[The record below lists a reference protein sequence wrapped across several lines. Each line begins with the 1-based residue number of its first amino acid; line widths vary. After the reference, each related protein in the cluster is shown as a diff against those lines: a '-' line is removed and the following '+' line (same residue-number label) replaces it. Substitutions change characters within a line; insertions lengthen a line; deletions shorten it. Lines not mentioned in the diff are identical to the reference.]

1 MHTSDAA
8 TVPHL
13 PDKAGPDETA
23 PDKAGGPA
31 GALGYSL
38 GGSLALI
45 ICNVGGMVDLVALPL
60 WVGSL
65 MQSRT
70 LDAQQAGMLVT
81 AYILGVFGGS
91 LMVSPRLGTI
101 NSRVTATVGFLLGAA
116 SFFGLMA
123 VDGLAAMAAL
133 HLAAGIGAG
142 WGLSMTHGAM
152 ARSLNPHRFFGL
164 GNLGTALFAILFFAT
179 VPAALETQ
187 GVRALFL
194 VLGGLQTVAAVA
206 AALAFPRH
214 RAASAASG
222 QGGEQDDRAGRV
234 TAPVAPLS
242 VRMLVFLGVAC
253 LATTQAMIFGF
264 IERIGVAH
272 GFGGDRIGLVLLVS
286 GFVNLTAPL
295 VAAVL
300 ERRLSHLAVSV
311 CAIPLHAACGAAAV
325 LVPDFLPYAVCAVA
339 FVWLVIFGH
348 IFIFALIA
356 TLDPSGRTAAS
367 TPAMLMVGAAI
378 GPILGGTLAN
388 GFGYDSLAVAGCV
401 LGALGGA
408 CLALIARLRP
418 IPPENP

>member
-1 MHTSDAA
+1 MQTSEAA
-8 TVPHL
+8 TLPQL
-13 PDKAGPDETA
+13 PDKAGR
-23 PDKAGGPA
+23 PA
-31 GALGYSL
+31 GALGYPLS
-38 GGSLALI
+38 GSLALI
-45 ICNVGGMVDLVALPL
+45 VCNVGGMVDLVALPL

-65 MQSRT
+65 MQSRA

-91 LMVSPRLGTI
+91 LTVSPRVDTI
-101 NSRVTATVGFLLGAA
+101 NNRVTATAGFLLGAA
-116 SFFGLMA
+116 SFFGLMF

-164 GNLGTALFAILFFAT
+164 GNMGTALFAILFFAT
-179 VPAALETQ
+179 MPPALEAQ
-187 GVRALFL
+187 GVKALFL
-194 VLGGLQTVAAVA
+194 VLGGLQTVAALA

-214 RAASAASG
+214 RGTPTAGGHAGMSG
-222 QGGEQDDRAGRV
+222 STA
-234 TAPVAPLS
+234 APVAPVAPMS
-242 VRMLVFLGVAC
+242 IRVLVFLGVAC

-264 IERIGVAH
+264 IERIGIAH

-295 VAAVL
+295 VAALL

-311 CAIPLHAACGAAAV
+311 CVVPLHAACGAAAV
-325 LVPDFLPYAVCAVA
+325 LMPDFLPYAVCAVA
-339 FVWLVIFGH
+339 LVWLVIFGH

-388 GFGYDSLAVAGCV
+388 NFGYDSLALAGCA
-401 LGALGGA
+401 LGLLGGA
-408 CLALIARLRP
+408 CLALIAGLRP
-418 IPPENP
+418 KPHDDKETI

>member
-1 MHTSDAA
+1 MHTSEAA
-8 TVPHL
+8 TLPHL
-13 PDKAGPDETA
+13 PDKAGPD
-23 PDKAGGPA
+23 KAGKPA
-31 GALGYSL
+31 GALGYPLS
-38 GGSLALI
+38 GSLALI

-65 MQSRT
+65 MQSRN

-101 NSRVTATVGFLLGAA
+101 NNRMTATVGFLLGAA

-187 GVRALFL
+187 GVKALFL
-194 VLGGLQTVAAVA
+194 VLGGLQTVAAAA

-214 RAASAASG
+214 RAGPATSG
-222 QGGEQDDRAGRV
+222 QSGGAGGKV

-300 ERRLSHLAVSV
+300 ERRLSHLAVSI
-311 CAIPLHAACGAAAV
+311 CAVPLHAACGAAAV
-325 LVPDFLPYAVCAVA
+325 LMPDFLPYAVCAIA

-388 GFGYDSLAVAGCV
+388 GFGYDSLALAGCV

-418 IPPENP
+418 IPREDA

>member
-1 MHTSDAA
+1 MHTSEAA
-8 TVPHL
+8 TLPHL
-13 PDKAGPDETA
+13 PDKAGPD
-23 PDKAGGPA
+23 KAGKPA
-31 GALGYSL
+31 GALGYPLS
-38 GGSLALI
+38 GSLALI

-65 MQSRT
+65 MQSRN

-101 NSRVTATVGFLLGAA
+101 NNRMTATVGFLLGAA

-187 GVRALFL
+187 GVKALFL
-194 VLGGLQTVAAVA
+194 VLGGLQTVAAAA

-214 RAASAASG
+214 RAGPAPSG
-222 QGGEQDDRAGRV
+222 HGGGAGGQV
-234 TAPVAPLS
+234 TAPGAPLS
-242 VRMLVFLGVAC
+242 GRMLVFLGVAC

-300 ERRLSHLAVSV
+300 ERRLSHLAVSI
-311 CAIPLHAACGAAAV
+311 CAVPLHAACGAAAV
-325 LVPDFLPYAVCAVA
+325 LMPDFLPYAVCAIA

-388 GFGYDSLAVAGCV
+388 GFGYDSLALAGCV

-418 IPPENP
+418 IPREDA

>member
-1 MHTSDAA
+1 
-8 TVPHL
+8 
-13 PDKAGPDETA
+13 
-23 PDKAGGPA
+23 
-31 GALGYSL
+31 
-38 GGSLALI
+38 
-45 ICNVGGMVDLVALPL
+45 MVDLVALPL

-65 MQSRT
+65 MQSRN

-91 LMVSPRLGTI
+91 LTVSRRLGTI
-101 NSRVTATVGFLLGAA
+101 NNRLTATVGFLLGAA

-164 GNLGTALFAILFFAT
+164 GNLGTAVFAILFFAT

-194 VLGGLQTVAAVA
+194 VLGGLQTVAAIA
-206 AALAFPRH
+206 AALAFPSH
-214 RAASAASG
+214 GAAPATSG
-222 QGGEQDDRAGRV
+222 EDGMTSGS

-295 VAAVL
+295 VAAML

-311 CAIPLHAACGAAAV
+311 CAVPLHAACGAAAV
-325 LVPDFLPYAVCAVA
+325 LMPDFLPYAVCAIA

-388 GFGYDSLAVAGCV
+388 GFGYDSLALAGCV

-418 IPPENP
+418 VPPGNVCKNP